1 MVSLSVTIF
10 SSGCGDVGQSF
21 PDLVIRSRMQLPQIG
36 GSRIP
41 AEWTEH
47 GKIIG
52 DIKPDEWDGF
62 HDLIVQDE
70 LTRCGSAGWVY

>member
-1 MVSLSVTIF
+1 
-10 SSGCGDVGQSF
+10 
-21 PDLVIRSRMQLPQIG
+21 MQLPQIG